1 MILSRDVCRMILD
14 GEVWEN
20 VVQLERY
27 FVDDYKQTP
36 EFTDKMQS
44 TADYNVLSAFRPY
57 ILLFWEPFKINL
69 WHISFF
75 LSRRLSRR
83 EDGLSVL
90 LLSDRY
96 GALASLDFVKITQNL
111 LIFLATGNNVDDF
124 KLSTLT

>member
-36 EFTDKMQS
+36 EFTDKRQS

-57 ILLFWEPFKINL
+57 ILLF
-69 WHISFF
+69 
-75 LSRRLSRR
+75 
-83 EDGLSVL
+83 
-90 LLSDRY
+90 
-96 GALASLDFVKITQNL
+96 
-111 LIFLATGNNVDDF
+111 
-124 KLSTLT
+124 

>member
-1 MILSRDVCRMILD
+1 MILSRGVCRMILD
-14 GEVWEN
+14 GKVWEN

-36 EFTDKMQS
+36 EFTDKRQS

-75 LSRRLSRR
+75 LSRRPSRR

-124 KLSTLT
+124 KFSTLT